1 MKDNGQ
7 ERPLVLVVEDEQA
20 TLDSMAAVL
29 AEAELACCCCAT
41 ADEAVA
47 AAATNPP
54 DLIVCDLNV
63 HGESGEK
70 MCERI
75 RLHPGLE
82 DVPVMFLS
90 STQRPDIIRR
100 SLTLG
105 HGAYS
110 LRKPF
115 APGVLVELIDQTL
128 GTPES
133 ISAS

>member
-1 MKDNGQ
+1 MKDNGH
-7 ERPLVLVVEDEQA
+7 ERPLVLVVDDEQA
-20 TLDSMAAVL
+20 TLDSMVAVL

-41 ADEAVA
+41 ADEAVT

-90 STQRPDIIRR
+90 STQLPDIIRR
-100 SLTLG
+100 SPAFG
-105 HGAYS
+105 RGAYS

-115 APGVLVELIDQTL
+115 EPHVLVELIDQTL
-128 GTPES
+128 GVSEH

>member
-7 ERPLVLVVEDEQA
+7 ERPLVLVVDDEQA
-20 TLDSMAAVL
+20 TLDSMVAVL

-75 RLHPGLE
+75 HLHPGLE

-105 HGAYS
+105 RGAYS

-115 APGVLVELIDQTL
+115 APHVLVELIDQAL
-128 GTPES
+128 GVPES
-133 ISAS
+133 NSGS